1 MSSPVELGFE
11 LEQLIHNA
19 LSNITDF
26 ECLREQDIRNLFND
40 QSFNGVDH
48 WIKYKEKHILIQ
60 DKWKETITQPEIAQF
75 LTCVE
80 RIQARN
86 SKSDTYYLL
95 WVSKKE
101 PTSNAL
107 KSLSERNVNII
118 TCSKSIEA
126 LTRLTIIDVCE
137 QFEINPV
144 NALLTIPSS
153 KRLISTNQISTREH
167 VSTQTS
173 SYDDTDEG
181 KQKKIELLNY
191 MRQIQ
196 DGPFRKVINSL
207 NICPVPQA
215 RDLAMSVIPKSIDEW
230 HQSKAN
236 KISYSKLL
244 SDLKKICWPTKT
256 KKVYYG
262 TLNSYIK
269 LHYVS
274 KELNEITHKYM
285 NLRHQMITN
294 KSSWAKGTLDI
305 KCDYEPLTQEDYSAV
320 CKFTDGYWQGMEYQ
334 FWQEYQTV
342 Y

>member
-1 MSSPVELGFE
+1 MTSPVELGFE
-11 LEQLIHNA
+11 LEHLIHNA
-19 LSNITDF
+19 LSKIDGF
-26 ECLREQDIRNLFND
+26 ECMREQDIRNLFND

-48 WIKYKEKHILIQ
+48 WIKYKDNHILIQ
-60 DKWKETITQPEIAQF
+60 DKWKESITQPEIAQF

-107 KSLSERNVNII
+107 KSLIERNVNII

-126 LTRLTIIDVCE
+126 LSRIAIIDICE

-153 KRLISTNQISTREH
+153 KRLITTNQVSTREH
-167 VSTQTS
+167 VATQTL

-181 KQKKIELLNY
+181 KQKKNELLAIIQ
-191 MRQIQ
+191 QIQ
-196 DGPFRKVINSL
+196 SGPFRKVINSL
-207 NICPVPQA
+207 GMCPVPQV
-215 RDLAMSVIPKSIDEW
+215 RELAITVLPKSVDDW
-230 HQSKAN
+230 QQSKAN
-236 KISYSKLL
+236 KFNYNKLV
-244 SDLKKICWPTKT
+244 SDIKKMCWPSKT

-269 LHYVS
+269 LHFIS
-274 KELNEITHKYM
+274 KELSEITQKYL
-285 NLRHQMITN
+285 NLRSEMITN
-294 KSSWAKGTLDI
+294 KSIWAKGTLDI
-305 KCDYEPLTQEDYSAV
+305 KCVYEPITQEDYSSV
-320 CKFTDGYWQGMEYQ
+320 CKLTDGYWQGMEYQ
-334 FWQEYQTV
+334 FWQEYQNV